1 MARCARERLYREG
14 LTLAVDV
21 ERLQP
26 GARVRFAGRPETVS
40 LVAVRPGAFWE
51 FFFDGPTGTGKYVL
65 AEAELGGI
73 EVIETTSELRF
84 DGLPSQF
91 RLGVEAR
98 RIDIAFAYEMA
109 GVAVSNIQPLPHQLE
124 AVYECFLREPRLR
137 FLLADD
143 PGAGKTIM
151 AGLYMKELI
160 LRRAGD
166 RILVVAPANLRPQW
180 IRELAERFQ
189 LDFVQLAASH
199 FDASLTENPW
209 DQFDKIVVSRDFLKT
224 ERVRE
229 AFDAAARD
237 WDLAVVDE
245 AHGFTIAVDGKGYIN
260 KKSERYKAAEGVAR
274 RSHRLIL
281 MTATP
286 HSGRDYSLW
295 ALLRLLDLDAWGDR
309 CPRRIEAPA
318 QQFRKVSKEIMRD
331 MAGNKLFKDRHPQRV
346 EYNIEG
352 AEWDLYD
359 AVTDFVATKLK
370 EIRGDRAKST
380 AGFALTTMQRRVAS
394 STRAISRTLQRRLD
408 RIEKAL
414 EDPAAYLR
422 NRKAFQAALERR
434 RHR

>member
-1 MARCARERLYREG
+1 MATRFSSALGWRL
-14 LTLAVDV
+14 
-21 ERLQP
+21 
-26 GARVRFAGRPETVS
+26 AG
-40 LVAVRPGAFWE
+40 
-51 FFFDGPTGTGKYVL
+51 
-65 AEAELGGI
+65 
-73 EVIETTSELRF
+73 
-84 DGLPSQF
+84 
-91 RLGVEAR
+91 
-98 RIDIAFAYEMA
+98 IDIAFAYEMA
-109 GVAVSNIQPLPHQLE
+109 AVAVSNIQPLPHQLE

-166 RILVVAPANLRPQW
+166 RILVVTPANLRPQW

-189 LDFVQLAASH
+189 LDFVQLGASH

-209 DQFDKIVVSRDFLKT
+209 DQFDRIVVSRDFLRT
-224 ERVRE
+224 DRARE
-229 AFDAAARD
+229 AFDAADKD

-245 AHGFTIAVDGKGYIN
+245 AHGFTIAVDGKGLIS
-260 KKSERYKAAEGVAR
+260 KKSERYKAAEAVAR

-309 CPRRIEAPA
+309 CPRKIEVPS

-346 EYNIEG
+346 EYEITGDEL
-352 AEWDLYD
+352 ELYD
-359 AVTDFVATKLK
+359 AGHRLRLHEAQ
-370 EIRGDRAKST
+370 GDP
-380 AGFALTTMQRRVAS
+380 RRPVQG
-394 STRAISRTLQRRLD
+394 RPPGSR
-408 RIEKAL
+408 
-414 EDPAAYLR
+414 
-422 NRKAFQAALERR
+422 
-434 RHR
+434 